1 MLLAP
6 MPEVVSGRASL
17 DALDRFLARHHAR
30 RVLVVTG
37 PNVRKIADFQAIIDA
52 ITSQGRQVV
61 LYDNTRADPS
71 IELAGEA
78 CAFAKKALVH
88 AVVGIGGGSPL
99 DTAKVVAASL
109 TNSVSVEAMLG
120 ADNIPLP
127 AAPLACFPTTAGT
140 GSEVTNI
147 SILTDEAAGL
157 KKAIVSDRIMPL
169 FAGLLPE
176 LTLGLPPGTTAA
188 TGMDALCHASEAILS
203 RKRNPYSEAM
213 GLAALPLIGTWL
225 PRVIADPA
233 NLEARERMMEASLLA
248 GLAFNNSSVTA
259 IHAFAYPLG
268 GRYHIAHGLANSLMF
283 APIMKHNYSSE
294 PALFRKLG
302 LAFTNEAS
310 SDFIGAVE
318 AMRAQLPIAHN
329 LREASIPLEALDHM
343 ADDVMS
349 VTRLLSVNPQTITRA
364 DAGRIYQEAY
374 QGA

>member
-1 MLLAP
+1 
-6 MPEVVSGRASL
+6 
-17 DALDRFLARHHAR
+17 
-30 RVLVVTG
+30 
-37 PNVRKIADFQAIIDA
+37 
-52 ITSQGRQVV
+52 
-61 LYDNTRADPS
+61 
-71 IELAGEA
+71 
-78 CAFAKKALVH
+78 
-88 AVVGIGGGSPL
+88 
-99 DTAKVVAASL
+99 
-109 TNSVSVEAMLG
+109 MLG

-140 GSEVTNI
+140 RSEVTNI

-310 SDFIGAVE
+310 DDFIGAVE
-318 AMRAQLPIAHN
+318 AMRTQLPIAHN

>member
-37 PNVRKIADFQAIIDA
+37 PNVRKIAGFQAIVDT
-52 ITSQGRQVV
+52 ITAQGRQIVI
-61 LYDNTRADPS
+61 YDNTRADPS
-71 IELAGEA
+71 IELASEA

-147 SILTDEAAGL
+147 SILTDEAAGI

-225 PRVIADPA
+225 PRVIADPS
-233 NLEARERMMEASLLA
+233 NLEARERMLEASLLA

-283 APIMKHNYSSE
+283 APIMKHNYSAE

-302 LAFTNEAS
+302 LAFTSDAS
-310 SDFIGAVE
+310 TDFIGAVE
-318 AMRAQLPIAHN
+318 AMRATLPIAHN